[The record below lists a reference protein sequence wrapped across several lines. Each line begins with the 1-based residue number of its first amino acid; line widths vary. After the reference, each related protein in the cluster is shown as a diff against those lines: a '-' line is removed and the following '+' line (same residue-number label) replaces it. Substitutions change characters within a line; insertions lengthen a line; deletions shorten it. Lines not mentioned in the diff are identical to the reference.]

1 MPQELIYQHTFDNG
15 LVLLGEPMPWLRSAA
30 MAFMLPAGCRYEPA
44 NRLGLAGFANEM
56 VQRGAGNYSSRDL
69 VAVQDNLGIDRSS
82 SISTSHASFGA
93 AMPAESL
100 LDALSVYA
108 EIVLHPHL
116 PSDQIDD
123 ARQLCLQE
131 LHANEDDLPQTLMN
145 RLKQM
150 HYGELLGRNSL
161 GDEAGLLAIDSNDVR
176 SFFQQR
182 YRPGGSILAVA
193 GNFDWRRV
201 KDHVETLLSDWRP
214 VEAEDE
220 VQTSGDKGYQH
231 IEHPSQQTHLGIAF
245 PAVRYGDEDYYPMR
259 AAVGVLSDG
268 MSSRL
273 FTRVRE
279 ERGLCYTISAGC
291 HSMREGGGVF
301 CYAGTTVERAQETF
315 DVTLRELQ
323 AIADGVGDDEL
334 DRLKVRIQSSLIMEQ
349 ESSASRAS
357 AIVSDWYLLGRI
369 QSRDELQQ
377 KIDALTTSDLIDYW
391 KRCPPRDLRV
401 VTVGPEALDVPMIA

>member
-1 MPQELIYQHTFDNG
+1 MPEETIYQHTFENG

-30 MAFMLPAGCRYEPA
+30 MAFILPAGCRFEPA
-44 NRLGLAGFANEM
+44 NRLGLAGFVNEM

-69 VAVQDNLGIDRSS
+69 VAVQDNLGIDRSA
-82 SISTSHASFGA
+82 SISTSHASFGG

-108 EIVLHPHL
+108 EIVRHPHL
-116 PSDQIDD
+116 PGDQLED

-150 HYGELLGRNSL
+150 HYGDLLGRNSL
-161 GDEAGLLAIDSNDVR
+161 GDEAGLLAIDTNDVR
-176 SFFQQR
+176 TFFQSR
-182 YRPGGSILAVA
+182 YRPSGAVLAVA
-193 GNFDWRRV
+193 GNFDWSKV
-201 KDHVETLLSDWRP
+201 MDHVASLFSDWQP
-214 VEAEDE
+214 VASDAD
-220 VQTSGDKGYQH
+220 VQTCGCSGYQH
-231 IEHPSQQTHLGIAF
+231 IDHPSQQTHLGIAF
-245 PAVRYGDEDYYPMR
+245 PAARYGDEDYYPMR
-259 AAVGVLSDG
+259 AAIGVLSDG

-301 CYAGTTVERAQETF
+301 CYAGTTAERAQETL
-315 DVTLRELQ
+315 DVTLRELH
-323 AIADGVGDDEL
+323 AIADGVADDEL

-349 ESSASRAS
+349 ESSGSRAS
-357 AIVSDWYLLGRI
+357 AMVSDWYLLGRI

-377 KIDALTTSDLIDYW
+377 KIDALTTGDLIDYW
-391 KRCPPRDLRV
+391 KRYPPTELRV
-401 VTVGPEALDVPMIA
+401 VTVGPKPLAVPMAT